1 MIERESEKVFL
12 RDGLLDGMLNASTRN
27 VETSYISLSN
37 KCDKG
42 VPNAFDMGSSPPSSI
57 NPSVGGPASQWC

>member
-1 MIERESEKVFL
+1 MNGRESKSDFL
-12 RDGLLDGMLNASTRN
+12 HDGLLDGMLNASTRN

-42 VPNAFDMGSSPPSSI
+42 VANAFDEGSSP
-57 NPSVGGPASQWC
+57 